1 MAKLI
6 DRSDK
11 IQLEEAFK
19 YVSVRLQAGQYCLD
33 QLEQFQQI
41 LEPKCGFLDGEII
54 SVTGEELIIHY
65 KKKTYTQC
73 LTQFLE
79 KKDRLQ
85 RLLVA
90 QRLYFLVDFVDSPV
104 HPFVHPENL
113 FVYGEEVVVAHRGFI
128 KAIVPYATDRY
139 SYFKQYR
146 GLVLSILYPK
156 YNYESLIE
164 GSGALKEP
172 FSKKIQ
178 EATTISEIHQL
189 IGEQIIRQKVKYE
202 KESCVVKRKKY
213 QLFKWGMIV
222 LAILTIGLGTTTSIY
237 LLKKLPEQ
245 ERIST
250 AKSQFIAN
258 NYAGV
263 LGTLK
268 ANKVEKLSKE
278 TKYIVA
284 VSAVHLDHL
293 TDEQKSAILNHLSQ
307 KSEDYLLLYWIYI
320 GRGHFAKALDI
331 AQTFDDNQYIL
342 HAYTKLYDT
351 TKTNSTMKG
360 EKKQKLL
367 TKYEKEIN
375 HYMEILE
382 GENDEEEVT

>member
-6 DRSDK
+6 DRSEK

-128 KAIVPYATDRY
+128 KAIVPYAADRY

-268 ANKVEKLSKE
+268 ANQVEKLSKE

-293 TDEQKSAILNHLSQ
+293 TDEQRSAILNHLSQ

-367 TKYEKEIN
+367 TK
-375 HYMEILE
+375 
-382 GENDEEEVT
+382 